1 MKYIRKTV
9 RKVKRRGRGQY
20 LRKQNLLE
28 GLKLNPKLFGLIT
41 SKKATEALFLV
52 EFHSRGALP
61 STNCKRK
68 ILTTETYML
77 SSLQPTRKRQQ
88 RTSLWRL
95 LSKRRR
101 SSVERR
107 ACQKTD
113 QPAHHRLALCE
124 LRCQSTTSNL
134 AYSSELCLFIWL
146 IQCKRREGRRG
157 RGSGGKY
164 ENLPSN
170 LKPHI

>member
-1 MKYIRKTV
+1 M
-9 RKVKRRGRGQY
+9 QY

-41 SKKATEALFLV
+41 SKKGTEALFLV

-68 ILTTETYML
+68 TLTADTYML

-95 LSKRRR
+95 LSKRSR

-107 ACQKTD
+107 AC
-113 QPAHHRLALCE
+113 HR
-124 LRCQSTTSNL
+124 QTNL
-134 AYSSELCLFIWL
+134 PIIASRYVNSVASELCLFIWL

-157 RGSGGKY
+157 RGSGEKY